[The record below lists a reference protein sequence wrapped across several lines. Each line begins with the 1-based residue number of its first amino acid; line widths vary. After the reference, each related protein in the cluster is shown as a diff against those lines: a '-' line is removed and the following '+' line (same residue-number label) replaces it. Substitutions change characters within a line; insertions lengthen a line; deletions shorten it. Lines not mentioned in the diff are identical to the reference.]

1 MRVYEIYTQRKR
13 MRKVRRVLNRF
24 FKCYTISRTEGC
36 WNGTRERAICVRIM
50 ADGQGPHVRER
61 VNAAAEEIREINGQ
75 ESVLVAN
82 GLLHA

>member
-1 MRVYEIYTQRKR
+1 
-13 MRKVRRVLNRF
+13 
-24 FKCYTISRTEGC
+24 
-36 WNGTRERAICVRIM
+36 M